1 MHVHSI
7 QQTATGMIA
16 VLATCVA
23 AWAQSKPADN
33 ADLDPI
39 VDKILTRLEARQ
51 VNDLRAK
58 VRWELTYAIEEDE
71 DADIKFGEIWYKQV
85 EPVAK
90 FLVHFDAKIVGNSRR
105 KLDEKHMFDGR
116 WYTELQSRTKTIT
129 RREIRR
135 ADEPGDPYR
144 IGEGPFP
151 LPFGQKKA
159 DILREFTVT
168 RVPPAKGDP
177 PATDHLKLV
186 PREGAST
193 GQTYKVIDFWVA
205 QQGPAAGL
213 PIKVRTAKKDGT
225 GRVNS
230 YITITFDRIQL
241 NTGFSGSIFKIAK
254 PPGYEYYEEKLEPI
268 PPPPDAASRD
278 PAD

>member
-1 MHVHSI
+1 MHALTIQSTAASI
-7 QQTATGMIA
+7 IA
-16 VLATCVA
+16 VLGACVA
-23 AWAQSKPADN
+23 AGAQSKPANN
-33 ADLDPI
+33 AGLDPV

-51 VNDLRAK
+51 VNDLRAR
-58 VRWELTYAIEEDE
+58 VRWELTYAVEEDE
-71 DADIKFGEIWYKQV
+71 DADIKFGQIWYQQA

-90 FLVHFDAKIVGNSRR
+90 FLVHFDSKLVGNR
-105 KLDEKHMFDGR
+105 KDELDEQHMFDGR

-135 ADEPGDPYR
+135 PDDPSNPYK

-159 DILREFTVT
+159 NILREFEVT
-168 RVPPAKGDP
+168 HVAPAKADP

-186 PREGAST
+186 PREGTGT

-205 QQGPAAGL
+205 RQGPAAGL

-230 YITITFDRIQL
+230 YITITFDKIQL
-241 NTGFSGSIFKIAK
+241 NTGFSSSIFKIET

-268 PPPPDAASRD
+268 PPPPGAASSNPGD
-278 PAD
+278 